1 MMTNR
6 ERARAWLLDTYP
18 SAWEADDVDALTELL
33 NQVAIGERERC
44 ARVAEAYRREDNT
57 MLVSAAEYI
66 ATRIRG

>member
-6 ERARAWLLDTYP
+6 ERARAWLQKGTW
-18 SAWEADDVDALTELL
+18 AWEADDVDALTELL